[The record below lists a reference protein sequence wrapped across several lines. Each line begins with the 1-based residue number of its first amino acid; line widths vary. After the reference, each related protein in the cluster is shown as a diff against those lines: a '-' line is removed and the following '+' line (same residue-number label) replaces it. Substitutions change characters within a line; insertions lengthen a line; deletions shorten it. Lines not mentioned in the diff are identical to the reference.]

1 MQVLLSPDQFVLVVL
16 LIKLGVVSALAS
28 VLVRFGAFRDILFSE
43 TLGRRE
49 RLNLV
54 LLLGGLLTIGV
65 AIRLIIRYDAT
76 DLSLAG
82 TLLGGLIGGRLAGS
96 LIGAMVGGAAFA
108 GGEYLALPL
117 GLLYGLS
124 GGFLHHLQPSK
135 RVRMDVSPFPLLIL
149 YRFSKDWVKYHR
161 ANWNIIPL
169 GLCVG
174 LEGLRLTL
182 AYRWGFLFALG
193 TGNPLVLICILAAT
207 ASCLGIPL
215 KIWNNTWMELELRD
229 KEARLTEAK
238 LRALTYQINPHFLF
252 NTLNT
257 ISASIRVDPERAR
270 FVVLK
275 LSQLLRSLLRS
286 QREFKTLERELELIE
301 SYLAIEQ
308 IRFGPEKLRVEKE
321 IDPESLSCYVPSMLL
336 QPLVENSLKH
346 GLGGVVRGGF
356 IRIKTAF
363 ENGRVL
369 ITVEDN
375 GAGIPPERLER
386 VMELGIG
393 LSNLD
398 ERLKAVYGKDYRF
411 TVENR
416 PEGGTRATLLLL
428 TLTPEGETTGSGRTP

>member
-1 MQVLLSPDQFVLVVL
+1 MHVLLSPDQFVLVVL

-43 TLGRRE
+43 TLGGRRC
-49 RLNLV
+49 LNLV

-108 GGEYLALPL
+108 GGEYLALPM
-117 GLLYGLS
+117 GVLYGLS
-124 GGFLHHLQPSK
+124 GGFLHNLQPSK
-135 RVRMDVSPFPLLIL
+135 RLRMEVSPFPLLVL
-149 YRFSKDWVKYHR
+149 YRFSKDWVKYQR

-182 AYRWGFLFALG
+182 AYRWGFLFALR
-193 TGNPLVLICILAAT
+193 TENPLVLICILAAT

-215 KIWNNTWMELELRD
+215 KIWNNTWMELELGE

-238 LRALTYQINPHFLF
+238 LRALTYQVNPHFLF

-257 ISASIRVDPERAR
+257 ISASIRVDPEKAR

-301 SYLAIEQ
+301 SYLAIEEV
-308 IRFGPEKLRVEKE
+308 RFGPEKLWVEKE
-321 IDPESLSCYVPSMLL
+321 IDPESLGFYVPSMLL

-346 GLGGVVRGGF
+346 GLGGMVRGGF
-356 IRIKTAF
+356 IRIKSVLKD
-363 ENGRVL
+363 GKVL

-375 GAGIPPERLER
+375 GAGISPERLER
-386 VMELGIG
+386 VMDLGIG

-398 ERLKAVYGKDYRF
+398 ERLRAVYGADYRF

-416 PEGGTRATLLLL
+416 PEGGTRATLLLPP
-428 TLTPEGETTGSGRTP
+428 LTPEGETTGSG